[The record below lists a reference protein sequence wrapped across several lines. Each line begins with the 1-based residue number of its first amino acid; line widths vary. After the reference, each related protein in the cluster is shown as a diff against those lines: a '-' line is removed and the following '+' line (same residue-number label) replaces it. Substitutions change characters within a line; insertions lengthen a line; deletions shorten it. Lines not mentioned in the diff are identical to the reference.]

1 MYLHIFLKTVR
12 RVLLSRQHP
21 TMKMVIIYDMPIPQ
35 QVMINSFCLLPYSA
49 IVWLQCL

>member
-1 MYLHIFLKTVR
+1 MYLHIFLKTV

-35 QVMINSFCLLPYSA
+35 QVMVQLFTYFYSA
-49 IVWLQCL
+49 LKMTV